1 MAVTGRWEGEQLQI
15 GGGALIEVTFLR
27 LEKTRDGPGYH
38 LQEEYFRQR
47 EEQVQR
53 PLGRHM
59 PGMFGHWCLNGSRAE
74 RSQRWC
80 QRNHGAE
87 ISGASF

>member
-1 MAVTGRWEGEQLQI
+1 M
-15 GGGALIEVTFLR
+15 TFLR

-59 PGMFGHWCLNGSRAE
+59 PGMFGCLNGSRAE
-74 RSQRWC
+74 SSQRGVREIMGQRSQGP
-80 QRNHGAE
+80 HSEKSSIDG
-87 ISGASF
+87 F